1 MIVMFGLRN
10 VPFGGNDK
18 NSTFRSNDVNFSSVK
33 FAERLAGNNVRSS
46 ANRRSASRD
55 IQNAVHHADQRIDVM
70 RDEQDRRAGRG
81 FDIGDAFD
89 HPCLVSKE
97 ALFELSRQDPNLDM
111 LKAYKAYE
119 SKIQGIARRL
129 VTAGVPGSPLV
140 LQSKHF

>member
-1 MIVMFGLRN
+1 M
-10 VPFGGNDK
+10 
-18 NSTFRSNDVNFSSVK
+18 NSPQVIPHVTSEGVAFSVVVEFK
-33 FAERLAGNNVRSS
+33 
-46 ANRRSASRD
+46 
-55 IQNAVHHADQRIDVM
+55 
-70 RDEQDRRAGRG
+70 
-81 FDIGDAFD
+81 D